1 MLCKNLYIL
10 IYNIL
15 PWSIDVCVCVC
26 VCVCVRAQLCST
38 LCNHIDCSPPGSSV
52 HGISQARILEWVDI
66 PSSRG
71 SSPPRDQLSSPAL
84 QVDSLPVEPLGK
96 PEYRLVILQTVFA
109 KDQREEIFSSG
120 GCTDYATTRRLSFF
134 RQAAWENSKPAGG
147 AGF

>member
-26 VCVCVRAQLCST
+26 VCGLSCAQLFATPWTVAHQAHLSMGFPRQEYWSGLT
-38 LCNHIDCSPPGSSV
+38 FPPLGDLP
-52 HGISQARILEWVDI
+52 HPGIK
-66 PSSRG
+66 
-71 SSPPRDQLSSPAL
+71 LSSPAL

-96 PEYRLVILQTVFA
+96 PKYRLVILQTFFA

-134 RQAAWENSKPAGG
+134 WQAAWENSKPAGG